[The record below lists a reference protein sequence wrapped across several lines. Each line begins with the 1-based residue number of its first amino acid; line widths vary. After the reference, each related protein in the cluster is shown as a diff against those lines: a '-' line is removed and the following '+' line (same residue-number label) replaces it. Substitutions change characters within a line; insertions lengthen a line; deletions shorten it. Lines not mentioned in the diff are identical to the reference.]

1 MAIVEK
7 IKQRITYK
15 IEVIQE
21 NPRRAFITAFFFLM
35 ILLIFWVI
43 AGIYVALISI
53 FFFFTYSSAMDIGK
67 KAKRKYNEL
76 APTGTLTEKQTML
89 LSLQNGMLIYWYWGL
104 VSLIPITNYA
114 GWFIV
119 GLPVTILSSIPLKE
133 LAKQNK
139 RAWLYWLLQ
148 LAIYVILFLIGQVIT
163 LSLT

>member
-76 APTGTLTEKQTML
+76 VPTGTLTERQTMR
-89 LSLQNGMLIYWYWGL
+89 LSVENAMLIYWYWGL
-104 VSLIPITNYA
+104 VSLIPITNYTA
-114 GWFIV
+114 WFIV
-119 GLPVTILSSIPLKE
+119 GLPVTILSSIPLKV
-133 LAKQNK
+133 LARQNK
-139 RAWLYWLLQ
+139 RGWIFWLLQ
-148 LAIYVILFLIGQVIT
+148 LAIYLGLFACGQALT
-163 LSLT
+163 LLLT

>member
-1 MAIVEK
+1 MAFVEK

-35 ILLIFWVI
+35 ILLIFWAL

-89 LSLQNGMLIYWYWGL
+89 LSMQNGMLIYWSWGL

-139 RAWLYWLLQ
+139 RAWLYWLIQ

>member
-21 NPRRAFITAFFFLM
+21 NPRRAFITAFFFLL
-35 ILLIFWVI
+35 ILLIFWAI

-76 APTGTLTEKQTML
+76 APTGTLTDKQTML
-89 LSLQNGMLIYWYWGL
+89 LSLKNGMLIYWYWGL
-104 VSLIPITNYA
+104 VSLIPITTYA
-114 GWFIV
+114 AWFIV

-139 RAWLYWLLQ
+139 RRWLYWTLQ
-148 LAIYVILFLIGQVIT
+148 VVIYAVLFLCGQ
-163 LSLT
+163 SLAFLLM